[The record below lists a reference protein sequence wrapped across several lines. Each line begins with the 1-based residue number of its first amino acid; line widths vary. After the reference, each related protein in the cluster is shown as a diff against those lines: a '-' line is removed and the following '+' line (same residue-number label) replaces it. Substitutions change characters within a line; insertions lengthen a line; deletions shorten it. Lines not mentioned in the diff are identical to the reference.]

1 MANETTETRSYG
13 PVATTTRSKG
23 PKKSKKKS
31 KKKARVSPRLH
42 DAVED
47 GY

>member
-23 PKKSKKKS
+23 LKRKNKK
-31 KKKARVSPRLH
+31 KKKARVAPRLH